1 MSEFNIDMSE
11 VLALAASLDL
21 KDTTVAPKADA
32 AVRYA
37 AQVTKE
43 RAQQMAP
50 VRTGALRESLRIT
63 GSRLTRRVTAKTP
76 YSMYV
81 EFGTTTQAPQ
91 PFLYPAG
98 DKGEEVLIQLL
109 ADIAEERL

>member
-1 MSEFNIDMSE
+1 MSDFNIDMSE

-21 KDTTVAPKADA
+21 KDATITPKADA
-32 AVRYA
+32 AVRQA
-37 AQVTKE
+37 ATVTQGL
-43 RAQQMAP
+43 AQLNAP
-50 VRTGALRESLRIT
+50 VDTGQLRESIRIS
-63 GSRLTRRVTAKTP
+63 GSRLTRRVTARTP

-98 DKGEEVLIQLL
+98 DRGEEVLIRML